1 MLVGKNCQQHADQ
14 APMAQSFPALPQ
26 ALFMRASEKYQ
37 RTPKCA
43 RCRNHGVVSTLKGHK
58 RYCKW
63 KDCNC
68 AKCTLIAERQ
78 RVMAAQV
85 ALRRQQA
92 QEENEAKELSVL
104 YGTSCEA
111 IMALKRT
118 LQPDDNKPDDSDD
131 NEINEDETSFDRCV
145 LKASQKPCANIKK
158 TSESTSE
165 TYFSSS
171 PTSSDSSAQLEH
183 ESKRQRL
190 SPNKPQIKT
199 YYESDEIESKA
210 GHKNS
215 HYISPIVSPNE
226 HNPDKFQ
233 HRYNSLFSS
242 QPNNQVPGPNIFTHH
257 LNQSAMYMPGYGN
270 QAKYL
275 PNSHFMPNH
284 EHAALAA
291 AAAFH
296 LNSNL
301 AAAVAAASSSQPNS
315 YNRLPAHL
323 MPLGN
328 HFPYFNQFAAF
339 GSKFS
344 AKNDN
349 EPNSYDVSFY
359 ENVNMSALSSCSVS
373 SDSLSVK
380 TASKSSLSPVSCKAS
395 PPSIASDAL

>member
-1 MLVGKNCQQHADQ
+1 MESKNMHMGKSQMQ
-14 APMAQSFPALPQ
+14 AESAGSGQLTQSFPALPQ

-92 QEENEAKELSVL
+92 QEESEAKELSLL
-104 YGTSCEA
+104 YGTSCET
-111 IMALKRT
+111 ILALKRT
-118 LQPDDNKPDDSDD
+118 LQSDNKPDDSED
-131 NEINEDETSFDRCV
+131 NEIIEDEAVFDDYEKPCV
-145 LKASQKPCANIKK
+145 KNKKAS
-158 TSESTSE
+158 ESVSE
-165 TYFSSS
+165 TYLSNS
-171 PTSSDSSAQLEH
+171 PTSSDSSAHLEH

-190 SPNKPQIKT
+190 SPAKPNPKPF
-199 YYESDEIESKA
+199 YDDLCERKDSP
-210 GHKNS
+210 KNS
-215 HYISPIVSPNE
+215 HYTSPVVSPNE
-226 HNPDKFQ
+226 RVADHSNQ
-233 HRYNSLFSS
+233 RYTNFFNSQSNNQMPAHSLFP
-242 QPNNQVPGPNIFTHH
+242 QH
-257 LNQSAMYMPGYGN
+257 LNQPPLYMPGFGS
-270 QAKYL
+270 QSKFL
-275 PNSHFMPNH
+275 TNSPFMANH

-301 AAAVAAASSSQPNS
+301 AAAVAAASSSQSSS

-323 MPLGN
+323 MPLGS
-328 HFPYFNQFAAF
+328 HFSYFNQFATL
-339 GSKFS
+339 GNKFS

-349 EPNSYDVSFY
+349 ETGSYDANFY
-359 ENVNMSALSSCSVS
+359 DSAANMSTSSSCSVS
-373 SDSLSVK
+373 NDSLSIR
-380 TASKSSLSPVSCKAS
+380 P
-395 PPSIASDAL
+395 